1 MCPTP
6 PSPLAASSSGSVPFS
21 SRPRTPRIVDAA
33 SCDTGSSLGAFSHEL
48 DGWSAHRRNKGQGAN
63 AYGAGLVN
71 QAYLPPLVEAEAK
84 QPTLAALAKKF
95 ADSNFHVA
103 VLQGCMAI
111 PFTTRSTS
119 SSGDVG
125 SDLEGAAM
133 SLSRRVHGHVIDHMN
148 KRRRSPAVFRSRR
161 LDAQHRLS
169 IKMPFK
175 LAKIFIPVIY
185 KAFTMT
191 AVLSING
198 QTSFNFKVVQVAL
211 AFELKVTFSPT
222 HNNAQ
227 AVPPKRINFH
237 AQGTFSL
244 AHVDRLRTIMRNRR
258 ILCPDTPRPA

>member
-95 ADSNFHVA
+95 ADSNFRVA

-111 PFTTRSTS
+111 SFTTGGLQGGCTDRAFCPDGMVQVSEDAGARLPSSVPAASTHNTA
-119 SSGDVG
+119 
-125 SDLEGAAM
+125 L
-133 SLSRRVHGHVIDHMN
+133 IT
-148 KRRRSPAVFRSRR
+148 
-161 LDAQHRLS
+161 

-175 LAKIFIPVIY
+175 LAKTFIPVIF

-227 AVPPKRINFH
+227 VVPPKRINFH

-258 ILCPDTPRPA
+258 ILCPDTPRPT